1 MSLLVRIVSVLLAL
15 VLFLGGLLAAAEIG
29 LAQLRQPALLVPHR
43 QWAAWLRVQVWESP
57 TTRAV
62 LAAMVLLGLLLVL
75 VALRRGRPRT
85 LALPPREGQTPAGVE
100 THASRRSVERILA
113 ASTNR
118 VSGVE
123 GAAVAI
129 TRRRA
134 RVRASTPTRSEPE
147 LPTEVTETVTR
158 ELGELGLD
166 RLRPAVS
173 VTGKGRR

>member
-1 MSLLVRIVSVLLAL
+1 MSQPFRFVA
-15 VLFLGGLLAAAEIG
+15 VLFALGLFGGGQLSAAEG
-29 LAQLRQPALLVPHR
+29 AVARPGSLRLLVPHR
-43 QWAAWLRVQVWESP
+43 QWAAWLRAQVWESP

-62 LAAMVLLGLLLVL
+62 LAAMVVLGLLLIL
-75 VALRRGRPRT
+75 VALRRGLPRT
-85 LALPPREGQTPAGVE
+85 LPLPPREGQTPAGVE

-113 ASTNR
+113 ASTSR

-123 GAAVAI
+123 DAAVTI

-147 LPTEVTETVTR
+147 LPTEVTEAVTR
-158 ELGELGLD
+158 ELGQLGLD